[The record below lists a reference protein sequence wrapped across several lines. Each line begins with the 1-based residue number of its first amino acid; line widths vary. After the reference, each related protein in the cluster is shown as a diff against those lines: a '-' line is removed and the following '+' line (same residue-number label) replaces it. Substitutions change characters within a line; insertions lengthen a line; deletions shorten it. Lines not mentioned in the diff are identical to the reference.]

1 MNGRS
6 VGVFAG
12 LIVGCSLWRGAVRC
26 RASRWPGAVLA
37 GCRCRSR
44 RTCPRLRGFRRR
56 RPQAAQQGSGP
67 SCVAD
72 FSPSD
77 GPGPR
82 DGTARKIGGG
92 VRISCPGVDEIRSF
106 TAFLHVE
113 WHSTGAD
120 WEIQDTSDALFGP
133 GHDGIAYGDCR
144 VGTWRFV
151 VELHGTDG
159 QGRDLIITPTASK
172 EQAVTTC
179 P

>member
-12 LIVGCSLWRGAVRC
+12 LIVVVFAVAGCGPVPGESLA
-26 RASRWPGAVLA
+26 GAVLA

-44 RTCPRLRGFRRR
+44 RTCPRLWGFRRR
-56 RPQAAQQGSGP
+56 RPRQHNRVRGRAASQTSRRSHGL
-67 SCVAD
+67 
-72 FSPSD
+72 
-77 GPGPR
+77 GPR
-82 DGTARKIGGG
+82 YGTARKIGGG

-120 WEIQDTSDALFGP
+120 WEIQDTSDALLVRGTTASLMV
-133 GHDGIAYGDCR
+133 IAR